1 MNDGSLQVISAARP
15 RGQQVAIDMF
25 LRTLAEVH
33 RERAVGIILSGAGS
47 DGTVGISRIKEKGG
61 ITMVQSPDD
70 AQYDSMPRHAIET
83 GIVDLVL
90 PVAEM
95 PHRLVELFSNANTL
109 QLPDAAEPSAGT
121 ADDHPSADATEK
133 ALREIMEILHARTG
147 HDFTHYKRATVL
159 RRLERRLQVNGL
171 PNIIAYRRYLEQYSQ
186 ETRALLA
193 DMLIS
198 VTNFFRDREAFD
210 VLEREVI
217 PAVFKNAQEEEA
229 IRAWSVG

>member
-1 MNDGSLQVISAARP
+1 
-15 RGQQVAIDMF
+15 
-25 LRTLAEVH
+25 
-33 RERAVGIILSGAGS
+33 
-47 DGTVGISRIKEKGG
+47 
-61 ITMVQSPDD
+61 
-70 AQYDSMPRHAIET
+70 
-83 GIVDLVL
+83 
-90 PVAEM
+90 
-95 PHRLVELFSNANTL
+95 
-109 QLPDAAEPSAGT
+109 
-121 ADDHPSADATEK
+121 
-133 ALREIMEILHARTG
+133 MEILHARTG